1 MTTPPASSPAFPLD
15 WSADLSAIANHLV
28 ARGWLLATA
37 ESCTGGGIA
46 AACTDVS
53 GSSAWFDR
61 GWVTYSNAAKSAQ
74 IGVDAALIDQF
85 GAVSE
90 PVARAMAIGAQRHAH
105 THIAIATTGIAGPT
119 GGSPEKPVGL
129 VWFAW
134 SVGTEVWTE
143 RRDFSGDR
151 AAVRTQAVAYAIG
164 QLRQHL
170 DNRQEGAS

>member
-1 MTTPPASSPAFPLD
+1 MTTPSASSPASPLD

-119 GGSPEKPVGL
+119 GGSPESPL
-129 VWFAW
+129 VWFGLRGLSAQK
-134 SVGTEVWTE
+134 
-143 RRDFSGDR
+143 SG
-151 AAVRTQAVAYAIG
+151 QS
-164 QLRQHL
+164 
-170 DNRQEGAS
+170 GATLAETGRLYGPKPLLTPLGNCGNT